1 MIKDSESRLHNR
13 IRCVVFFL
21 IVGFYLRDSLELYLT
36 TRLLKNKTTVLA
48 RENLKYPKGSFM

>member
-13 IRCVVFFL
+13 IRCVFFL
-21 IVGFYLRDSLELYLT
+21 IVGFYLRDSLVLYLT
-36 TRLLKNKTTVLA
+36 TRLLKKKTTVLA